1 MVVSLFS
8 SRNVFYTLSLCL
20 FAALYQPVMS
30 RPAKFEDDF
39 RIAWS
44 DTHITQIDGGRAI
57 QLKLDPSSGS
67 YIRYT

>member
-1 MVVSLFS
+1 
-8 SRNVFYTLSLCL
+8 
-20 FAALYQPVMS
+20 MS